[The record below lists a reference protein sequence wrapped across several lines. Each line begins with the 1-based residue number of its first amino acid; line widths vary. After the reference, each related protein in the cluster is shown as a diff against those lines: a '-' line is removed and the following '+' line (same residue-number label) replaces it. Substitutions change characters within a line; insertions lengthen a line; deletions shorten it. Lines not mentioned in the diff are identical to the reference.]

1 MNSLK
6 LFAFVGVL
14 ALTACTDENTSNS
27 WNVAPNSSNIIPAS
41 SSVVIPVSSS
51 VDAPTSS
58 STVTSASVPGPD
70 SSISNTSSSNIEGVV
85 TSSSSEIVAKSSSS
99 AVADTV
105 WHQANLTWYTS
116 WPEPGSEEC
125 IEYNGCTWAGYFAGV
140 DGQMTEEWV
149 KEHNIIAV
157 HEKDWKKYKLKTF
170 RLRMN
175 GSTIDAVVYDMC
187 SDSDCDGCCTEN
199 AGEIGFLID
208 IEKYTRERFDG
219 NGDGVVEWTC
229 LDCE

>member
-1 MNSLK
+1 MKKIK
-6 LFAFVGVL
+6 LLAVVGVL
-14 ALTACTDENTSNS
+14 AFIACTNENTPAV
-27 WNVAPNSSNIIPAS
+27 WNVADSSL
-41 SSVVIPVSSS
+41 
-51 VDAPTSS
+51 SS
-58 STVTSASVPGPD
+58 STVVNL
-70 SSISNTSSSNIEGVV
+70 SSGDN
-85 TSSSSEIVAKSSSS
+85 AAPSSSS
-99 AVADTV
+99 AFSSASETVTDTV

-140 DGQMTEEWV
+140 EGQMTEEWV

>member
-1 MNSLK
+1 MNKMK
-6 LFAFVGVL
+6 LLVVVGVL
-14 ALTACTDENTSNS
+14 ALVACTSES
-27 WNVAPNSSNIIPAS
+27 SSNVWDAAQYSSSTEIVAESS
-41 SSVVIPVSSS
+41 SSVETVVQSSS
-51 VDAPTSS
+51 SS
-58 STVTSASVPGPD
+58 ENVAQ
-70 SSISNTSSSNIEGVV
+70 
-85 TSSSSEIVAKSSSS
+85 SSSSEIGTESSSS
-99 AVADTV
+99 AVADMV

-140 DGQMTEEWV
+140 EGQMTEEWV
-149 KEHNIIAV
+149 SQHNIIAV
-157 HEKDWKKYKLKTF
+157 HEKDWEKYKLKTF
-170 RLRMN
+170 RLRLN
-175 GSTIDAVVYDMC
+175 GSTIDAVVYDKC
-187 SDSDCDGCCTEN
+187 ADSDCEGCCTEN

>member
-1 MNSLK
+1 MKKIK
-6 LFAFVGVL
+6 LLAVVGAL
-14 ALTACTDENTSNS
+14 AYVACTDENTPAV
-27 WNVAPNSSNIIPAS
+27 WNVADSSL
-41 SSVVIPVSSS
+41 
-51 VDAPTSS
+51 SS
-58 STVTSASVPGPD
+58 STVVNL
-70 SSISNTSSSNIEGVV
+70 SSGDN
-85 TSSSSEIVAKSSSS
+85 AAPSSSS
-99 AVADTV
+99 AFSSASETVTDTV

-140 DGQMTEEWV
+140 EGQMTEEWV

-208 IEKYTRERFDG
+208 VEKYTRERFDG

>member
-1 MNSLK
+1 MKKIK
-6 LFAFVGVL
+6 LLAVVGALAFV
-14 ALTACTDENTSNS
+14 ACTDENTPAV
-27 WNVAPNSSNIIPAS
+27 WNVADSSL
-41 SSVVIPVSSS
+41 
-51 VDAPTSS
+51 SS
-58 STVTSASVPGPD
+58 STVVNL
-70 SSISNTSSSNIEGVV
+70 SSGDN
-85 TSSSSEIVAKSSSS
+85 AAPSSSS
-99 AVADTV
+99 AFSSASETVTDTV

-140 DGQMTEEWV
+140 EGQMTEEWV

>member
-1 MNSLK
+1 MKKIK
-6 LFAFVGVL
+6 LLVVVGAL
-14 ALTACTDENTSNS
+14 AYVACTDENTPAVWN
-27 WNVAPNSSNIIPAS
+27 NVADSSL
-41 SSVVIPVSSS
+41 
-51 VDAPTSS
+51 SS
-58 STVTSASVPGPD
+58 STVVNL
-70 SSISNTSSSNIEGVV
+70 SSGDN
-85 TSSSSEIVAKSSSS
+85 AAPSSSS
-99 AVADTV
+99 AFSSASETVTDTV

-140 DGQMTEEWV
+140 EGQMTEEWV

-157 HEKDWKKYKLKTF
+157 HEKDWNKYKLKTF